1 MCYCLNFF
9 PTEASDVCET
19 ESVASTCP
27 ESVSSTCAESDN
39 TAGIIAGVVAV
50 ALITALTVIV
60 IVVLVLRTFRGNSKT
75 RYNIYSR
82 EVYSIYVHYYNCAGK
97 GLMYLQLLTRQ

>member
-1 MCYCLNFF
+1 MLPFS
-9 PTEASDVCET
+9 TEASDVCEA

-27 ESVSSTCAESDN
+27 ESVASTCAESDN
-39 TAGIIAGVVAV
+39 TAGIIGGVVAV

-60 IVVLVLRTFRGNSKT
+60 VVLVLK
-75 RYNIYSR
+75 SR
-82 EVYSIYVHYYNCAGK
+82 RQPTIIQIVCVLSIVVAGK